1 MIWCVWVYDKVCGM
15 VYMVCGCTIR
25 GVIWCVWCVWVY
37 DKVCDMVCM
46 GICYEVWDGVIW
58 CVWVHDMVYRM
69 GDRVNKGV
77 R

>member
-1 MIWCVWVYDKVCGM
+1 
-15 VYMVCGCTIR
+15 MVCGCTIR